1 MLFKWEGN
9 SENTGEVAVTN
20 RNSEKIFLIVK
31 QEFKQEA
38 LKNLRKYLFG
48 TGKDVLLGCAN

>member
-38 LKNLRKYLFG
+38 LKNSE
-48 TGKDVLLGCAN
+48 NIW